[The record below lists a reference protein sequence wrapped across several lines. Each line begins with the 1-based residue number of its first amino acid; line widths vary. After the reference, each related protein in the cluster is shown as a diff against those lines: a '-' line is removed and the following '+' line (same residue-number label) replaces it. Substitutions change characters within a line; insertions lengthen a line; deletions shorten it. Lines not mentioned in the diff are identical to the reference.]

1 MIVIT
6 HCATGG
12 FKASEH
18 ALVEFAYLV
27 ADHDLQNAGEWVQP
41 LIPRPGTTVEPES
54 CLISGYSE
62 SVWETRGALTPEAFE
77 ADAWLPGLLEDKPG
91 TIWVAI
97 GQSFQSRF
105 IHQNLPRV
113 SAALAELSFLDL
125 GAALKDWNKEHKE
138 FQDTKLR
145 PASDQ
150 LGFRPRNSPEN
161 SLDACLRALL
171 VYQHIHQEHT

>member
-1 MIVIT
+1 MYP
-6 HCATGG
+6 AG
-12 FKASEH
+12 FE
-18 ALVEFAYLV
+18 LFNPIIPLLE
-27 ADHDLQNAGEWVQP
+27 AD
-41 LIPRPGTTVEPES
+41 
-54 CLISGYSE
+54 
-62 SVWETRGALTPEAFE
+62 PEA
-77 ADAWLPGLLEDKPG
+77 
-91 TIWVAI
+91 TWVAV

-105 IHQNLPRV
+105 IHQHLPETSR
-113 SAALAELSFLDL
+113 ALAGHPFIDL

-145 PASDQ
+145 PVSDQ